1 MSDVPVITVDGPSG
15 AGKGTISH
23 MLAKALGWHLLD
35 SGALYRVTGQA
46 CLIEGVSWEDHP
58 AVIEVAR
65 HLRVSFRAA
74 PNGEI
79 LVAYKGVD
87 VSRAIRTEEGGRGA
101 STVAAI
107 PAVREA
113 LLQRQREFRLSP
125 GLVAD
130 GRDMGTV
137 VFPVAPLKFYL
148 TAGVAERAERRY
160 KQLLAKGENVS
171 LPRLLEDIEERDARD
186 SSREA
191 SPLVPAEDAIVIDS
205 TAAPIS
211 DVFALVMLKVKERG
225 LNKSLSAPIS
235 F

>member
-1 MSDVPVITVDGPSG
+1 MPDIPVITVDGPSG

-23 MLAKALGWHLLD
+23 MLAEALDWHLLD

-46 CLIEGVSWEDHP
+46 CLIEGVGWDDHP
-58 AVIEVAR
+58 AVTEVAR
-65 HLRVSFRAA
+65 YLDVSFCAA
-74 PNGEI
+74 PSGEI

-113 LLQRQREFRLSP
+113 LLQRQREFRRMP

-137 VFPVAPLKFYL
+137 VFPAAPLKFYL
-148 TAGVAERAERRY
+148 TASATERAERRY
-160 KQLLAKGENVS
+160 KQLIAKGESVN
-171 LPRLLEDIEERDARD
+171 LPLLLEDIEERDARD
-186 SSREA
+186 SSREV

-205 TAAPIS
+205 TATPIA
-211 DVFALVMLKVKERG
+211 DVFELVMLKVKERG
-225 LNKSLSAPIS
+225 LN
-235 F
+235 

>member
-1 MSDVPVITVDGPSG
+1 MSTVPVIAIDGPSG

-23 MLAKALGWHLLD
+23 MLAETLGWHFLD

-46 CLIEGVSWEDHP
+46 CLIEEVSWDDEA
-58 AVIEVAR
+58 AVAAVAR
-65 HLRVSFRAA
+65 HLDVRFTTGAGGEVLVSYR
-74 PNGEI
+74 GR
-79 LVAYKGVD
+79 D

-113 LLQRQREFRLSP
+113 LLARQREFREAP

-137 VFPVAPLKFYL
+137 VFPDAPLKIFL
-148 TAGVAERAERRY
+148 TASAEERARRRY
-160 KQLLAKGENVS
+160 EQLLAKGESVS

-186 SSREA
+186 SNRA
-191 SPLVPAEDAIVIDS
+191 VSPLMPAGDAVIIDS
-205 TAAPIS
+205 TATPVAG
-211 DVFALVMLKVKERG
+211 VFEQVMQEVRNRG
-225 LNKSLSAPIS
+225 LA
-235 F
+235 

>member
-1 MSDVPVITVDGPSG
+1 MNLPPVIAVDGPSG

-23 MLAKALGWHLLD
+23 MLADTLGWHFLD

-46 CLIEGVSWEDHP
+46 CLMEGVSWDDHP
-58 AVIEVAR
+58 AVTEVAR
-65 HLRVSFRAA
+65 HLDVSFTTAA
-74 PNGEI
+74 NGEV
-79 LVAYKGVD
+79 LVACKGVD

-107 PAVREA
+107 PEVRRA
-113 LLQRQREFRLSP
+113 LLQRQREFRRAP

-137 VFPVAPLKFYL
+137 VFPDAPLKFFL
-148 TAGVAERAERRY
+148 TASAEERALRRY
-160 KQLLAKGENVS
+160 KQLIAKGESVS

-186 SSREA
+186 SSRSV

-205 TAAPIS
+205 TATPIEQ
-211 DVFALVMLKVKERG
+211 VFDQVMQEVTAKGLK
-225 LNKSLSAPIS
+225 
-235 F
+235 

>member
-1 MSDVPVITVDGPSG
+1 MPDVPVITVDGPSG

-23 MLAKALGWHLLD
+23 KLAEALGWHLLD

-58 AVIEVAR
+58 AVTEVAR
-65 HLRVSFRAA
+65 HLDVSFCAA
-74 PNGEI
+74 ASGEI
-79 LVAYKGVD
+79 LVAYKGAD

-113 LLQRQREFRLSP
+113 LLQRQRELRRSP

-148 TAGVAERAERRY
+148 TASATERAERRY
-160 KQLLAKGENVS
+160 RQLLAKGESVS

-186 SSREA
+186 SSREV
-191 SPLVPAEDAIVIDS
+191 SPLVPAEDAIVVDS
-205 TAAPIS
+205 TATPIS
-211 DVFALVMLKVKERG
+211 DVFELDMRKVEEKGLK
-225 LNKSLSAPIS
+225 
-235 F
+235 

>member
-1 MSDVPVITVDGPSG
+1 MPDVPVITVDGPSG

-23 MLAKALGWHLLD
+23 MLAEALGWHLLD

-46 CLIEGVSWEDHP
+46 CLIEGVSWDDHR
-58 AVIEVAR
+58 AVAEVAR
-65 HLRVSFRAA
+65 YLDVSFCAA
-74 PNGEI
+74 ASGEI
-79 LVAYKGVD
+79 LVAYKGAD

-113 LLQRQREFRLSP
+113 LLQRQREYRRPP

-137 VFPVAPLKFYL
+137 VFPGAPLKFYL
-148 TAGVAERAERRY
+148 TASAAERAERRY
-160 KQLLAKGENVS
+160 AQLIAKGESVN

-186 SSREA
+186 SSREV

-205 TAAPIS
+205 TATPIS
-211 DVFALVMLKVKERG
+211 DVFELVMLKVKERG
-225 LNKSLSAPIS
+225 LK
-235 F
+235 